1 MFTHLNRHRKRHRP
15 RTKARPSR
23 SARPWLC
30 PDRRAAVPDALRTVG
45 MWAGCGAFVGSTPTT
60 TTRTTT
66 STPSC
71 GERRSREVRGYSSLF
86 LRRYAPCLAG
96 AWDLGLDL
104 YLAVADCNG
113 GLALSSTTT
122 QLGLLSGLWLSPLQL
137 SIDLSLSL
145 SNITT
150 HSGVRVESGPLVR
163 RFLCLSQRPYLL
175 YVGSIYAS
183 TPHQPSSLPS
193 PPHHP
198 ASSTH
203 PIRSV
208 RKRRSGFVRRL

>member
-1 MFTHLNRHRKRHRP
+1 
-15 RTKARPSR
+15 
-23 SARPWLC
+23 
-30 PDRRAAVPDALRTVG
+30 

-60 TTRTTT
+60 TTRTTK

-122 QLGLLSGLWLSPLQL
+122 TTTTQLGLLSGLWLSPLQL
-137 SIDLSLSL
+137 STDLSLSL
-145 SNITT
+145 SDIAT
-150 HSGVRVESGPLVR
+150 HSGVRVESGPLVSS
-163 RFLCLSQRPYLL
+163 FLCLSQRPYLL

-193 PPHHP
+193 
-198 ASSTH
+198 
-203 PIRSV
+203 